1 MGAKPPGKLC
11 DSVIPTKK
19 SACSPPHPKGR
30 GVLTID
36 YLQTIGFSDMKTSAF
51 VSLIF
56 VCVLCG
62 CAMQED
68 VIILEDRLVALQ
80 HRNTELERRLLDLEK
95 KRVDLKSQM
104 DEYSQAHQQSDQSF
118 RSRYAEMVVGFDE
131 IREEIRALS
140 GRLEEN
146 EHLIKDKIHNDDSN
160 PERNNRLNRVEESLR
175 SNNDRIADIERYL
188 NLESSAP
195 DLKKKKQPGS
205 SSNVQPGQELTEDQL
220 YITAKQAFDQG
231 NFAASRETFKTFL
244 TKYPASGRADNAQ
257 FWIGETYY
265 LEKWYEKAILEYQNV
280 IEKYPKGNKVE
291 ASLLKQGFA
300 FLNLG
305 DKANARLILKE
316 LVDKHPKS
324 NEAAIARKKLE
335 SIK

>member
-1 MGAKPPGKLC
+1 
-11 DSVIPTKK
+11 
-19 SACSPPHPKGR
+19 
-30 GVLTID
+30 
-36 YLQTIGFSDMKTSAF
+36 
-51 VSLIF
+51 
-56 VCVLCG
+56 
-62 CAMQED
+62 
-68 VIILEDRLVALQ
+68 
-80 HRNTELERRLLDLEK
+80 
-95 KRVDLKSQM
+95 M

-195 DLKKKKQPGS
+195 DLKKKQPGS

-324 NEAAIARKKLE
+324 NEAAIARKNWNQLNNCFFPE
-335 SIK
+335 PSECAE

>member
-1 MGAKPPGKLC
+1 
-11 DSVIPTKK
+11 
-19 SACSPPHPKGR
+19 
-30 GVLTID
+30 
-36 YLQTIGFSDMKTSAF
+36 
-51 VSLIF
+51 
-56 VCVLCG
+56 
-62 CAMQED
+62 MQED

-195 DLKKKKQPGS
+195 DLKKRNNQDLHPMFNRDKS
-205 SSNVQPGQELTEDQL
+205 L
-220 YITAKQAFDQG
+220 
-231 NFAASRETFKTFL
+231 
-244 TKYPASGRADNAQ
+244 
-257 FWIGETYY
+257 
-265 LEKWYEKAILEYQNV
+265 
-280 IEKYPKGNKVE
+280 PKI
-291 ASLLKQGFA
+291 SFT
-300 FLNLG
+300 
-305 DKANARLILKE
+305 
-316 LVDKHPKS
+316 
-324 NEAAIARKKLE
+324 
-335 SIK
+335 